1 MSSDVRLADLIEANP
16 NFEQQMRDWQ
26 SQRAQKGEDPLDWQ
40 AFRELETYIGA
51 PDPGE
56 SAPSEFLSFSPPAQA
71 SAPELTAPEQ
81 AAPEATASDAAG
93 TAEGSTTAEATT
105 GTEVAAS
112 DAGSA
117 GAAVS
122 QTADTASTGTA
133 EPATEGK
140 SWAERWGVNS

>member
-26 SQRAQKGEDPLDWQ
+26 GERAQKGEDPLDWQ

-56 SAPSEFLSFSPPAQA
+56 SAPSEFLAFSPPARA
-71 SAPELTAPEQ
+71 SAAEA
-81 AAPEATASDAAG
+81 AASADVAPEAAASDAASG
-93 TAEGSTTAEATT
+93 AEVSQTAA
-105 GTEVAAS
+105 GTEVPAA

-117 GAAVS
+117 EAAVS

-133 EPATEGK
+133 EPAEGK
-140 SWAERWGVNS
+140 SWAERWGTNS

>member
-1 MSSDVRLADLIEANP
+1 MSGDVRLADLIEANP

-26 SQRAQKGEDPLDWQ
+26 SERARKGEDPLDWQ

-71 SAPELTAPEQ
+71 SAPEVAASTDV
-81 AAPEATASDAAG
+81 APEAAASDAASS
-93 TAEGSTTAEATT
+93 AEVSPPAAAAA
-105 GTEVAAS
+105 GTEASAA

-117 GAAVS
+117 DAGVS

-133 EPATEGK
+133 EPAAEGK
-140 SWAERWGVNS
+140 SWAERWGVNA